1 MPRGNLISLSVM
13 FVFSLMCYQVG
24 AHGKYALIFREAMS
38 RIVAEYIRPVDE
50 ETLFNAAMTGMT
62 SPLDQNSAYIPTFDT
77 FRRELEQ
84 EFGGIGISVEL
95 KEETDEMTV
104 VTPLAGTPAYEAG
117 VQAGDVILAIDDQE
131 VDPDKYLE
139 AVERLRGPIG
149 SEVTLTVR
157 QLGSDEPKKITIR
170 RDTIRVS
177 SVLGDSHIGDGQWKF
192 TLDSHPRIALI
203 RIETFGDHTAAE
215 FKSALEEIDGQV
227 DGLIIDLRNNAGGYL
242 DSAVEIVDMFLDEG
256 MIVSTQTRDF
266 EVRYSRTA
274 SPRTTVVSPN
284 LPVVVLSNRF
294 SASASEIVAAAL
306 QDHDRATI
314 VGERSF
320 GKGTVQS
327 VRPLDGDRRAIKIT
341 TATYHRAS
349 GENIHRF
356 PDYEADDPWGVKPN
370 EGYEIELPD
379 EELEKVL
386 RARRLRDVDRTNF
399 ADPSVLEK
407 REMTEAERE
416 LIGFE
421 DPQLQKAIEVI
432 EAIEAARADR

>member
-50 ETLFNAAMTGMT
+50 ETLFNAAMAGMT
-62 SPLDQNSAYIPTFDT
+62 SPLDQNSAYIETFDT
-77 FRRELEQ
+77 FRRELDQ

-95 KEETDEMTV
+95 KQETEEMTV

-131 VDPDKYLE
+131 VDPDKYLD

-177 SVLGDSHIGDGQWKF
+177 SVLGDTHIEKGRWNF
-192 TLDSHPRIALI
+192 TLESHPRIGLI

-215 FKSALEEIDGQV
+215 FKAALAEIDGKV

-242 DSAVEIVDMFLDEG
+242 DSAVAIADLFLDEG
-256 MIVSTQTRDF
+256 MIVSTKTRSF
-266 EVRYSRTA
+266 EVSRSA
-274 SPRTTVVSPN
+274 SPRKTVVPPN

-306 QDHDRATI
+306 QDHGRATV

-356 PDYEADDPWGVKPN
+356 PDYEEDDLWGVKPSA
-370 EGYEIELPD
+370 GYEIELPD

-399 ADPSVLEK
+399 ADPSVLEQ
-407 REMTEAERE
+407 REMSDTERE

-421 DPQLQKAIEVI
+421 DPQLMKAIEVI
-432 EAIEAARADR
+432 EAAQADR